1 MHSDITLVRERVERE
16 MERERADPEREIFRE
31 RERRERERERESERG
46 EPTWT
51 LTYLPVEVTKIL
63 APPSG

>member
-1 MHSDITLVRERVERE
+1 

-31 RERRERERERESERG
+31 RERRERESERG